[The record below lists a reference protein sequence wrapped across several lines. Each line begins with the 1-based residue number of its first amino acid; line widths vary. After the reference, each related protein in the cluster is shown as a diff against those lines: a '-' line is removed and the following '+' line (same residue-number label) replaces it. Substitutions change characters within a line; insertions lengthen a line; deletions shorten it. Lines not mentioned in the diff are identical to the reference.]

1 MTDATEAIG
10 MGTAAASK
18 RRTRK
23 VLKNIP
29 GFAYV
34 LLIFIMIGA
43 FVPNMREILFT
54 VFGSYSLTWVEV
66 IYLIATFT
74 AMGELLRVSKP
85 GIDNTVEALVMLGI
99 GIVFLLLFVFG
110 AMGVPLLGMFSTT
123 EFLMLVLISGFQIGM
138 AFLINARTLKRT
150 FDTSAAHNDSDV

>member
-1 MTDATEAIG
+1 MN
-10 MGTAAASK
+10 AAAANK
-18 RRTRK
+18 RKLRK
-23 VLKNIP
+23 HFKNIP

-34 LLIFIMIGA
+34 LFFFVLIGA

-85 GIDNTVEALVMLGI
+85 GIDNTVEALIMLGI
-99 GIVFLLLFVFG
+99 GIVYMLLFVFG
-110 AMGVPLLGMFSTT
+110 AMGVPFLRIFSTT
-123 EFLMLVLISGFQIGM
+123 EFLMLVLISAFQIGM

-150 FDTSAAHNDSDV
+150 FDTSSAINDSDV